1 MIKCISFDFDRT
13 LAHVKPHTHHL
24 VPKLLA
30 EKGIHVSIE
39 EFQQKCAELRQN
51 IPIHLQDHYL
61 RFGCL
66 SKELR
71 DNFLKEYNKARIDL
85 LELDGDQKE
94 IEILKEWLTN
104 QIYVQQKK
112 ILYDDV
118 VSMIKKL
125 SNLGLKQYILSGNH
139 SDGIVQL
146 LKESNILDYF
156 EEIITVDKYNAKKI
170 ANFKILLEHSNF
182 SPDKI
187 LHIGDD
193 LKTDGYGPRG
203 FQIKSIIIRRAD
215 QLVFLPKHDE
225 SFQSITKLDE
235 LTRFLG

>member
-13 LAHVKPHTHHL
+13 LAHVQPQTHYL

-30 EKGIHVSIE
+30 ERGIHVSVD
-39 EFQQKCAELRQN
+39 EFLQKCVEFRQN
-51 IPIHLQDHYL
+51 IPVHLQDYFN
-61 RFGCL
+61 RFGTL

-71 DNFLKEYNKARIDL
+71 DNFLKDYNKARIDL

-104 QIYVQQKK
+104 QIHLQRKK

-118 VSMIKKL
+118 VSVVKKL
-125 SNLGLKQYILSGNH
+125 GNLGIIQYILSGNH

-156 EEIITVDKYNAKKI
+156 EEIITVDKYSAKKI
-170 ANFKILLEHSNF
+170 ANFKILLEHSHFPPN
-182 SPDKI
+182 KI

-193 LKTDGYGPRG
+193 LVTDGFGPRG
-203 FQIKSIIIRRAD
+203 YQIKSIIIRRPN
-215 QLVFLPKHDE
+215 QLVFLEKHDE
-225 SFQSITKLDE
+225 SFQTIVKLDE
-235 LTRFLG
+235 LTKFLD